1 MTETPSQLVASLRAQ
16 AHSANAPPAADA
28 TAEIDALR
36 QRCEAL
42 ERENAELRRQAA
54 RGEAMLQ
61 AASSFLEAYGRKYKN
76 LAGGGIRPTAILLNE
91 VKVMW
96 AVHNDFRTLTES
108 EF

>member
-1 MTETPSQLVASLRAQ
+1 MIEKPSGQ
-16 AHSANAPPAADA
+16 AARLYPAVRSAPAPLP
-28 TAEIDALR
+28 IDADVEIAALR
-36 QRCEAL
+36 ERCERL
-42 ERENAELRRQAA
+42 ERENADLRRRVA

-61 AASSFLEAYGRKYKN
+61 AASSFLDAYGRKYKN
-76 LAGGGIRPTAILLNE
+76 FAGGGIRPTAILLNE

>member
-1 MTETPSQLVASLRAQ
+1 MTETPAQLIARLRRE
-16 AHSANAPPAADA
+16 AHSANAPPALDA
-28 TAEIDALR
+28 AGEIAALR
-36 QRCEAL
+36 ERCEKL
-42 ERENAELRRQAA
+42 EQENAELRRQAA

-61 AASSFLEAYGRKYKN
+61 AASSFLDAYGQKYKN
-76 LAGGGIRPTAILLNE
+76 FAGGGIRPTAILLNE